1 MKELKTNPV
10 AQQRNQAAAQ
20 NLPQKMSHRNHDDKH
35 SRGRQVGGKGEAR
48 GRARWEKRKAGA
60 KPSIGGA
67 CTGSSRDE
75 ELARQLQNQFD
86 LDDYHVQKGPHNVDA
101 ENIKM
106 SMFSYQKE
114 DDRDYEGRGRGG
126 RGQGRSR
133 GRGRGGFH

>member
-1 MKELKTNPV
+1 MKELKTNRV
-10 AQQRNQAAAQ
+10 AQRNQAAAQ
-20 NLPQKMSHRNHDDKH
+20 NLPQKMSHRNRDDKH
-35 SRGRQVGGKGEAR
+35 SRGRQLGGKGEAR

-114 DDRDYEGRGRGG
+114 DDKDYEGR
-126 RGQGRSR
+126 
-133 GRGRGGFH
+133 

>member
-1 MKELKTNPV
+1 MRKEKS
-10 AQQRNQAAAQ
+10 Q
-20 NLPQKMSHRNHDDKH
+20 
-35 SRGRQVGGKGEAR
+35 
-48 GRARWEKRKAGA
+48 A

-67 CTGSSRDE
+67 CTSSCREE

-86 LDDYHVQKGPHNVDA
+86 LDDYHVQKGSHDVVDA

-126 RGQGRSR
+126 RGQQSSR
-133 GRGRGGFH
+133 GRGRGGSC

>member
-1 MKELKTNPV
+1 MTSIQEADSLGEK
-10 AQQRNQAAAQ
+10 
-20 NLPQKMSHRNHDDKH
+20 
-35 SRGRQVGGKGEAR
+35 GRQEEETVMTSIQEADSLGGKGEAR

-86 LDDYHVQKGPHNVDA
+86 LDDYHVQKGDA

-114 DDRDYEGRGRGG
+114 DDKDYEGR
-126 RGQGRSR
+126 
-133 GRGRGGFH
+133 